1 MRFKTISSVKIKKK
15 NFYTIYNYL
24 RFNKNKFFNK
34 KAEVFSEAKYL
45 VLLKNLN
52 IKTDMT
58 FFEFCKLVLKND
70 KTIVF
75 GEFLVKKENNL
86 RLFV

>member
-15 NFYTIYNYL
+15 NFYIIYNYL
-24 RFNKNKFFNK
+24 RFN
-34 KAEVFSEAKYL
+34 
-45 VLLKNLN
+45 KNLN